1 MDVPQVFPACNPSC
15 ISQSSV
21 PSSPALFALGI
32 PFQDPGM
39 HLHLDVLLP
48 VILADNTEAEIG
60 AEPFE
65 AIVGSV
71 GREEVQ
77 KGERKGGKKIEVE
90 WRRSKKGKVKRK
102 K

>member
-1 MDVPQVFPACNPSC
+1 
-15 ISQSSV
+15 
-21 PSSPALFALGI
+21 
-32 PFQDPGM
+32 M

-48 VILADNTEAEIG
+48 VILAQRGRAI
-60 AEPFE
+60 E

-90 WRRSKKGKVKRK
+90 
-102 K
+102 